1 MADEAAK
8 ISVAVEVELE
18 RLKAGLAEAQ
28 ASIAAMSAR
37 TAEIQQRTAEKAA
50 ETQERAAA
58 RAAKAAE
65 REAVRAQRAILREA
79 EKLSSAAAREAANF
93 QRAIEKEA
101 TEAARKVA
109 SNNKAIFAG
118 TTNHIS
124 EMERLAKRANVLL
137 GVQGAVAGI
146 RVIGAASAA
155 MRGDFDEMQ
164 RSIEALPM
172 GLGAVAQAFH
182 GIAAEI
188 VGLND
193 SLARLADVQSQ
204 AASDQAKYRAR
215 TGITQDVLA
224 REAQAEAERQLNRG
238 EFDAAGSTL
247 TQDMRRRMDRQ
258 RRELEVQG
266 IDRKIIERKI
276 ALDIAE
282 EQKKI
287 DERVGKARQAQYDLE
302 LERARTQ
309 HRNMQEDAEMRA
321 RWEKESRERAY
332 KETMERIDAETKA
345 RREQLDQYNEALQ
358 AAQAVNGGNFVSSI
372 STGLGSF
379 RVAQQGAGQ
388 EVARAQVRSAQ
399 LLADIK
405 RTNEEMLRLE
415 REKDSLR

>member
-8 ISVAVEVELE
+8 IAVAVEVQLDQLRTGLSAAQAQIATSSKQMEAS
-18 RLKAGLAEAQ
+18 LKAVATKPAE
-28 ASIAAMSAR
+28 
-37 TAEIQQRTAEKAA
+37 
-50 ETQERAAA
+50 
-58 RAAKAAE
+58 
-65 REAVRAQRAILREA
+65 
-79 EKLSSAAAREAANF
+79 
-93 QRAIEKEA
+93 
-101 TEAARKVA
+101 
-109 SNNKAIFAG
+109 
-118 TTNHIS
+118 
-124 EMERLAKRANVLL
+124 EMEKFAKRANVLL
-137 GVQGAVAGI
+137 GVQGAV
-146 RVIGAASAA
+146 GALRLVNVATAA

-164 RSIEALPM
+164 RSVEALPM

-193 SLARLADVQSQ
+193 SLARLAEVQSQ

-266 IDRKIIERKI
+266 IDRKLIDRKI

-358 AAQAVNGGNFVSSI
+358 VAQAVTGGNFVSSI

-388 EVARAQVRSAQ
+388 EVARAQLRSAQ